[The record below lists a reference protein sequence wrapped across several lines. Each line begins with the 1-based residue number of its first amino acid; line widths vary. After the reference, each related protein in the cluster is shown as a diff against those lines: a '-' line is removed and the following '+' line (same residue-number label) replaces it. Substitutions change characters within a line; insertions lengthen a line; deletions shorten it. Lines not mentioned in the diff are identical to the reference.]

1 MQIPYLVFY
10 ILTQELPVEFRDKV
24 AEMEA
29 RVWACVLF
37 LSLAVFLCVSPAAA
51 AAEEEGE
58 KVVTLDHLNFSEVVA
73 AHDFIVVEFYAPWCG
88 HCKALAPEYE
98 KAASVLSSH
107 DPPIVLAKI
116 DASEESTRELA
127 TEYKIQ
133 GFPTI
138 KIFRNGGKDIQDYKG
153 PREADGIV
161 SYLKK
166 QVGPASVEIKS
177 AEDAASLI
185 DDKSVFIV
193 GVFPK
198 FSGEEFENFTAL
210 AETLRADY
218 AFGHTL
224 SSKFIPRGESVSKP
238 TLRLLKPFDELVVD
252 SQDFQ
257 VDAMEKFIDES
268 TIPILTLW
276 SSDPNGH
283 TYVSKFFSGGTDK
296 AMLFVNFST
305 DHDAFR
311 SIYKDVAVSYKAKGI
326 SFLLGDTDAGQGAF
340 QYFGLKP
347 EQAPLLIIQKV
358 NGQKYL
364 NPNVKPDQIES
375 WVKDYTNGLVKP
387 FVKSEPIPEVN
398 DEPVKV
404 VVTAS
409 LEDMVFNSGKN
420 VLLEFYAPWCGHCQ
434 KLAPILEEVATSFE
448 KDPDVLIAKLDAT
461 ANDVPNDSF
470 EVQGFPTIYFRSAS
484 GNLSQYDGERTKED
498 IIEFIQKN
506 RDQPAESTSTES
518 QTIKS
523 ESTKEASVKD
533 EL

>member
-1 MQIPYLVFY
+1 
-10 ILTQELPVEFRDKV
+10 
-24 AEMEA
+24 MEA

-37 LSLAVFLCVSPAAA
+37 ISLVVLLCSSPAAA
-51 AAEEEGE
+51 EAEAEVEAEVE
-58 KVVTLDHLNFSEVVA
+58 KVLTLDHSNFSDVVEG
-73 AHDFIVVEFYAPWCG
+73 HDFIVVEFYAPWCG

-107 DPPIVLAKI
+107 EPPIVLAKI
-116 DASEESTRELA
+116 DASEESNRELA
-127 TEYKIQ
+127 TEYQIQ

-138 KIFRNGGKDIQDYKG
+138 KILRNGGKSIQEYKG

-161 SYLKK
+161 GYLKK
-166 QVGPASVEIKS
+166 QVGPASAEINS
-177 AEDAASLI
+177 VEDAGSLI
-185 DDKSVFIV
+185 DDQSVFIV

-210 AETLRADY
+210 SEKLRSDY

-252 SQDFQ
+252 FQDFQ
-257 VDAMEKFIDES
+257 VDGMEKFIEES
-268 TIPILTLW
+268 TIPIVTLW
-276 SSDPNGH
+276 TSDPNSH
-283 TYVSKFFSGGTDK
+283 TYVSKFFNGGNDK

-305 DHDAFR
+305 EHDAFQ
-311 SIYKDVAVSYKAKGI
+311 SIYKDVAASYKGKGI
-326 SFLLGDTDAGQGAF
+326 SFLLGDIDAGQGAF
-340 QYFGLKP
+340 EYFGLKL
-347 EQAPLLIIQKV
+347 EHAPLLIIQKAK
-358 NGQKYL
+358 GQKYL
-364 NPNVKPDQIES
+364 NANIKPDQIGS
-375 WVKDYTNGLVKP
+375 WVKDYANGLVKP
-387 FVKSEPIPEVN
+387 FIKSGPIPEVN

-434 KLAPILEEVATSFE
+434 KLAPILEEVAISFE
-448 KDPDVLIAKLDAT
+448 KDSDVLIAKLDAT
-461 ANDVPNDSF
+461 VNDVPNDSF
-470 EVQGFPTIYFRSAS
+470 EVRGFPTIYFRSAS
-484 GNLSQYDGERTKED
+484 GNLSQYDGDRTKED
-498 IIEFIQKN
+498 IIQFIQNN
-506 RDQPAESTSTES
+506 RDKPAGLTSTES
-518 QTIKS
+518 ETIKS